1 MFFSQL
7 VPGIRGL
14 ISLPAGFAKM
24 NLLLFTLANFAGT
37 VIWCAVLAYLG
48 FVLGVHYQRV
58 HAYVGPA
65 VWIALGGL
73 AVWGV
78 VRYMRR
84 RTGRRKS

>member
-1 MFFSQL
+1 
-7 VPGIRGL
+7 
-14 ISLPAGFAKM
+14 M
-24 NLLLFTLANFAGT
+24 NLPLFALANFAGT
-37 VIWCAVLAYLG
+37 IIWCAVLAYLG

-78 VRYMRR
+78 ARYVRR
-84 RTGRRKS
+84 RSRTRKTAGR